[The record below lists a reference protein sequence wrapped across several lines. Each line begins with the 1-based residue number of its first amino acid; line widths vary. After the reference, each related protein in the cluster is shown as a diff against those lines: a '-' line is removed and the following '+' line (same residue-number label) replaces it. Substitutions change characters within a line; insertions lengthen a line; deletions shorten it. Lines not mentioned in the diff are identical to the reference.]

1 MSSWTE
7 GSLGG
12 NGLTV
17 VRAVGI
23 VAPWHDRPRSTDTPR
38 VSRTRVSPLSPSY
51 RIGELASAWSSM
63 SGREV
68 TPSSW
73 AFVAIGVVVRVR
85 DYAYDRAL
93 WLDESLLSLTIIDL
107 TGFGESFH
115 ELSLNQAASR
125 GFLLVECCSFR
136 SQRVRTPAVPDCLR
150 YRVPAAHR
158 HGLLEASLRGVLGI
172 QAHLSS
178 VRLQAFTAVVQHSRC
193 RPGRGNPEIGAARSV
208 DSSD

>member
-93 WLDESLLSLTIIDL
+93 WLDESLLSLTIIDRPL
-107 TGFGESFH
+107 WGVFSRAEPQSGCAARFSAGRVLLF
-115 ELSLNQAASR
+115 SVAASTHS
-125 GFLLVECCSFR
+125 GCSRLSAVSR
-136 SQRVRTPAVPDCLR
+136 SCRTPTR
-150 YRVPAAHR
+150 AAR
-158 HGLLEASLRGVLGI
+158 GIASWGTRDPSSSIICSLASLHGRGATLALQAGSGGIRRLVRLEA
-172 QAHLSS
+172 
-178 VRLQAFTAVVQHSRC
+178 
-193 RPGRGNPEIGAARSV
+193 
-208 DSSD
+208 